1 MRVARL
7 LPFRRSAE
15 TQDALRKEAP
25 SRMTG
30 IKTRLSLRVGHLLIR
45 DRADDAYVFS
55 YPRSGSTWL
64 RSILANVI
72 DPTTGA
78 DPERRNAKIPGVSI
92 RNAWD
97 IHQLRSPRLIK
108 SHASF
113 VKRVPRAV
121 YLVRD
126 GRDVLVSFYHYRVTR
141 TGHGGEIDFP
151 EFCRRYFRGDLG
163 PRWHENVLSWL
174 EEGTSLMGDALKVV
188 RFEDFKSDVVGTVLD
203 VSTFLGIEAD
213 RARVAAAV
221 EQASLSR
228 MRETERARQGELAPD
243 RTFYRGGKVGQWH
256 EMLTGELADQ
266 FMRISRSAL
275 RAAGYQD

>member
-1 MRVARL
+1 MRVGRL
-7 LPFRRSAE
+7 LPFRRSVE
-15 TQDALRKEAP
+15 TQEALRKGAP

-45 DRADDAYVFS
+45 DRADDAYIFS

-64 RSILANVI
+64 RTILANLV

-78 DPERRNAKIPGVSI
+78 DPDRRNAKIPGVSI

-113 VKRVPRAV
+113 VRRVPRAV

-141 TGHGGEIDFP
+141 TGHGSEIDFR

-163 PRWHENVLSWL
+163 PRWDENVLSWL
-174 EEGTSLMGDALKVV
+174 REGTSLMGDSLKVI
-188 RFEDFKSDVVGTVLD
+188 RFEDFKSDVVGTVME
-203 VSTFLGIEAD
+203 VGRFLGIEAD
-213 RARVAAAV
+213 RERVASAV
-221 EQASLSR
+221 EQASLDR
-228 MRETERARQGELAPD
+228 MRETERARQGDLAPD

-256 EMLTGELADQ
+256 EMLTGELAEE
-266 FMRISRSAL
+266 FVRVSRPAL
-275 RAAGYQD
+275 RAAGYPD